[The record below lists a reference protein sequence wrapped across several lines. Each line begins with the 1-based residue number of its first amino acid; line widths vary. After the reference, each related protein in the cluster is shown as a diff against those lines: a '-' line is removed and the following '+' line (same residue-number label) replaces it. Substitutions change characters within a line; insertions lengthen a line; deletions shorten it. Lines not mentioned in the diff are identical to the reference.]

1 MARKQFKPRIHICR
15 NENGSIISN
24 EQEILNRWVRHFDKL
39 LNGRKNNEHVTFTTT
54 SRNQILKG
62 KTQDTTEYII

>member
-54 SRNQILKG
+54 SSNQILKG